1 MNIMSKFVCSCGNNS
16 GHTSSRQCAANVEST
31 RVYMNSLNGFR
42 PTQDAFR
49 EIHPAG
55 NGQIKDADG
64 RLLIV
69 ADNWPN
75 VILVDSTI
83 PFGLGGRTTV
93 ISSKELCGKIRTAA
107 RA

>member
-1 MNIMSKFVCSCGNNS
+1 MSKFICSCGTS
-16 GHTSSRQCAANVEST
+16 HTSSQECSANANAT
-31 RVYMNSLNGFR
+31 RVYMHALNGFP
-42 PTQDAFR
+42 PTRDAFR

-75 VILVDSTI
+75 VILVDPTI
-83 PFGLGGRTTV
+83 AFGLGGRTTV
-93 ISSKELCGKIRTAA
+93 ISSKELCEKIRTAA